1 MLNKV
6 LSTHQKIYFLI
17 EENIK
22 MQNAPLFYEEFTKSN
37 DYLGKN
43 VFLDFS
49 KVSFVDSSG
58 IGTLIRCADYLKYR
72 SAKLV
77 LVNINK
83 SLYAVF
89 RLAGLNQIFDI
100 IQKEDLKNFLDNQE
114 LKKIQ
119 SNR

>member
-6 LSTHQKIYFLI
+6 LSTHQKIYFFV

-22 MQNAPLFYEEFTKSN
+22 MENAPLFYEEFTKSN
-37 DYLGKN
+37 DFIGKSI
-43 VFLDFS
+43 FLDFT
-49 KVSFVDSSG
+49 KVNFVDSSG
-58 IGTLIRCADYLKYR
+58 IGILIRCADYLKYR

-89 RLAGLNQIFDI
+89 RLAGLNQIFEI
-100 IQKEDLKNFLDNQE
+100 IQKEDLKNFLDKEE